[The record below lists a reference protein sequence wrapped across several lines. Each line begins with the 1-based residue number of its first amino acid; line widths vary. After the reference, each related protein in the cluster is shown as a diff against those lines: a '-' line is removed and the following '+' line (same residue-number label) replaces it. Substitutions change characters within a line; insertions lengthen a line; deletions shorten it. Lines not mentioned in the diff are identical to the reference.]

1 MNESSKNGILSSVL
15 GVNSYMKLTLN
26 NGNSISQL
34 GLGVYKVA
42 QSAAVNLMREAI
54 DVGYRR
60 IDTATLYAN
69 EAEVGQG
76 IRESGIDRSE
86 VFVTTKIWNDRQG
99 YNETLKAID
108 ESMSRL
114 DLGYIDMLLIHWP
127 CPAQD
132 LYLETWKA
140 FEKVLA
146 DGKVRNLGV
155 SNFQPTHLERLIAN
169 SEIKPTINQVELHPF
184 FQQAAVRAANTKN
197 QVLTEAW
204 SPLARAGKN
213 DNPKLVAIAEALNK
227 SVSQVI
233 IRWHL
238 QLGNLVIPKTTHR
251 DRLEENFNVFDFS
264 LTNEQIAEIANLE
277 AGLRMGPNPDE
288 FG

>member
-1 MNESSKNGILSSVL
+1 
-15 GVNSYMKLTLN
+15 MKLTLH
-26 NGNSISQL
+26 NGNTIDQL

-42 QSAAVNLMREAI
+42 QDEAVNLMREAI
-54 DVGYRR
+54 EVGYRR
-60 IDTATLYAN
+60 IDTAALYGN

-76 IRESGIDRSE
+76 IRESGIDRE
-86 VFVTTKIWNDRQG
+86 DIFVTTKIWNDRQG
-99 YNETLKAID
+99 FDESLKAID
-108 ESMSRL
+108 ESLSRL

-127 CPAQD
+127 SPAQD

-146 DGKVRNLGV
+146 NGLVRNIGV
-155 SNFQPTHLERLIAN
+155 SNFQPAHLERLMLN
-169 SEIKPTINQVELHPF
+169 SDVKPTINQVERHPF
-184 FQQAAVRAANTKN
+184 FQQAEVRTANAKHH
-197 QVLTEAW
+197 VLTEAW

-213 DNPKLVAIAEALNK
+213 DNPALAQIAEETGK
-227 SVSQVI
+227 TVSQVI

-251 DRLEENFNVFDFS
+251 ERLVENFSVFDFTLS
-264 LTNEQIAEIANLE
+264 DQQMSSIETLDE
-277 AGLRMGPNPDE
+277 GLRMGPNPDE

>member
-1 MNESSKNGILSSVL
+1 
-15 GVNSYMKLTLN
+15 MKLTLN
-26 NGNSISQL
+26 NGNTLEQL

-42 QSAAVNLMREAI
+42 QDDAVRLMREAVE
-54 DVGYRR
+54 VGYRR
-60 IDTATLYAN
+60 IDTAALYGN

-76 IRESGIDRSE
+76 IRESGIDRE
-86 VFVTTKIWNDRQG
+86 DIFVTTKIWNDRQG
-99 YNETLKAID
+99 YQESLKAID
-108 ESMSRL
+108 ESMQRL

-132 LYLETWKA
+132 LYLDTWKA

-146 DGKVRNLGV
+146 DGKVRNIGV
-155 SNFQPTHLERLIAN
+155 SNFQPNHLERIMAN

-184 FQQAAVRAANTKN
+184 FQQNAVREANAKHS
-197 QVLTEAW
+197 VLTEAW

-213 DNPKLVAIAEALNK
+213 DNEILVQLAEETGK
-227 SVSQVI
+227 SASQVI

-264 LTNEQIAEIANLE
+264 LSEDQMDKLATLD

-288 FG
+288 LG